1 MTTRGRPPNK
11 RLKLPGPTF
20 RGSVRSEEAYV
31 CAPAS
36 SYRRAGR
43 LRPPAL
49 APQLKRDPLGAS
61 RATVDKQQLAGTV
74 FWVILLLAAAAPFY
88 LKDRGRR
95 RNRAGRC
102 ARCAAHLPWD
112 DRFRVEGLLLCP
124 TCAQRTRSRVGVAA
138 VVMVAL
144 GVLSSLF
151 GIVAAVSLR
160 SEEHTSELQS
170 PM

>member
-1 MTTRGRPPNK
+1 M
-11 RLKLPGPTF
+11 
-20 RGSVRSEEAYV
+20 
-31 CAPAS
+31 
-36 SYRRAGR
+36 
-43 LRPPAL
+43 
-49 APQLKRDPLGAS
+49 
-61 RATVDKQQLAGTV
+61 DKQQLAGTV

-160 SEEHTSELQS
+160 VEGDPSWWLALLILGGCGLGLILLTFFAIWRMKADNTLGSASERAMTLIRLLGFDKTRSERNK
-170 PM
+170 PFGGGA